1 MKPNPTSNC
10 KEVASSVYRY
20 PQSRRWPTSLSPLLR
35 RLNTGT
41 LALLMFVGFAV
52 LSNTRGKDA
61 DDEHVALAALPKA
74 KVVDNSRYA
83 TSQVPTESSTQTT
96 LEPPRLF
103 ALLGWI
109 FNAFKDVF
117 DDPALAQY
125 AQQQGIDTSGN
136 QGTPCSDAAG
146 QSSNSRS
153 LPSPQSS
160 KRSSTY

>member
-10 KEVASSVYRY
+10 EAASSVCRY
-20 PQSRRWPTSLSPLLR
+20 PQSPKWPTSLSPLLK

-52 LSNTRGKDA
+52 LSNSRGKDA
-61 DDEHVALAALPKA
+61 DDEPVASTTLPKA
-74 KVVDNSRYA
+74 EIVDKSHYA
-83 TSQVPTESSTQTT
+83 TSQLPTESSPPTT

-109 FNAFKDVF
+109 FNAFKDAF

-125 AQQQGIDTSGN
+125 AKQQGIDTSDN
-136 QGTPCSDAAG
+136 QRTPCSNAPG
-146 QSSNSRS
+146 QSSNSPS
-153 LPSPQSS
+153 LPSLQSS

>member
-1 MKPNPTSNC
+1 MKPNSTSNC
-10 KEVASSVYRY
+10 KEVTSSVYRY
-20 PQSRRWPTSLSPLLR
+20 PESRRWPTSLSPLLR

-61 DDEHVALAALPKA
+61 DDERVALAAPPKA
-74 KVVDNSRYA
+74 DVVDNSRYA
-83 TSQVPTESSTQTT
+83 TSQPSTESSTQTT
-96 LEPPRLF
+96 LEPERLLQ
-103 ALLGWI
+103 LLGWI

-125 AQQQGIDTSGN
+125 AKHQGIDASNN
-136 QGTPCSDAAG
+136 QGTPCSKTTG
-146 QSSNSRS
+146 QSSKSPS

-160 KRSSTY
+160 NRSSTY

>member
-10 KEVASSVYRY
+10 KEAASAVYRY
-20 PQSRRWPTSLSPLLR
+20 SQSRRWPTSLSPLLR

-61 DDEHVALAALPKA
+61 DDKHVALAALPKA
-74 KVVDNSRYA
+74 EIVDNSHYA
-83 TSQVPTESSTQTT
+83 TSQVSTESSTQTT
-96 LEPPRLF
+96 LEPSRLLQ
-103 ALLGWI
+103 LLGWI
-109 FNAFKDVF
+109 FNTFKDVF

-125 AQQQGIDTSGN
+125 AKQQGIDTSDN
-136 QGTPCSDAAG
+136 QGTPCSNAAG

-153 LPSPQSS
+153 LPSSQSS

>member
-1 MKPNPTSNC
+1 
-10 KEVASSVYRY
+10 
-20 PQSRRWPTSLSPLLR
+20 
-35 RLNTGT
+35 
-41 LALLMFVGFAV
+41 MFVAFAV

-74 KVVDNSRYA
+74 EVVDNSHYA
-83 TSQVPTESSTQTT
+83 TSEVPTESSTQTT

-125 AQQQGIDTSGN
+125 AKQQGIDTSDN
-136 QGTPCSDAAG
+136 QGTPCSNAAG
-146 QSSNSRS
+146 QSSNSLS
-153 LPSPQSS
+153 LPSLQSS

>member
-1 MKPNPTSNC
+1 MKPNPISNS
-10 KEVASSVYRY
+10 KEVASSLYRY
-20 PQSRRWPTSLSPLLR
+20 PQSPRWPTSLSPLLR

-52 LSNTRGKDA
+52 LSNTRGNDA
-61 DDEHVALAALPKA
+61 DDEHVAFAALPKA
-74 KVVDNSRYA
+74 KVVDKSHYA
-83 TSQVPTESSTQTT
+83 TSQLPTESSTQTM
-96 LEPPRLF
+96 LEPARLF

-125 AQQQGIDTSGN
+125 ANQQGIDTSGN
-136 QGTPCSDAAG
+136 QGTPCSNAAG
-146 QSSNSRS
+146 QSSNSLS

>member
-1 MKPNPTSNC
+1 
-10 KEVASSVYRY
+10 
-20 PQSRRWPTSLSPLLR
+20 
-35 RLNTGT
+35 
-41 LALLMFVGFAV
+41 MFVGFAV

-61 DDEHVALAALPKA
+61 DDEHAALAALPKA
-74 KVVDNSRYA
+74 KVVDNSHYA
-83 TSQVPTESSTQTT
+83 TSQVSTESTTQTT
-96 LEPPRLF
+96 LF

-125 AQQQGIDTSGN
+125 AKQQGIDTSDN
-136 QGTPCSDAAG
+136 QGTPCSNAAG